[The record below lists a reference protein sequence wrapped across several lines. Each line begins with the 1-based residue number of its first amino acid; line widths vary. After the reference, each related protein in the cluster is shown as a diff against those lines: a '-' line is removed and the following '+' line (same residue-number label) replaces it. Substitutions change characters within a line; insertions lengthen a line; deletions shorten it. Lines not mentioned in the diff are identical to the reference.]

1 MLHAVL
7 THGTNW
13 STIASFHTPSR
24 NTLALKN
31 RYSALRLRHDNKK
44 KANGDTAKRA
54 PEQQPSGYNSIA
66 TNTASDAK
74 WNPESPSCPAWD
86 KSDEISESDDE
97 DEEDEDEEGMGM
109 SYENGSTA
117 QVKSGTDSK
126 GMSIEIA
133 NSSLTSWDTWI
144 EQNGIR
150 TPLWDHSRMQP
161 KPMNDRAIDSFHFVP
176 CEEPGIVNLSAQYP
190 PPGENHACDRQ
201 NPGKVDP
208 SGLYTI
214 FSRHNLPPSPRRPLL
229 SEV

>member
-1 MLHAVL
+1 M
-7 THGTNW
+7 
-13 STIASFHTPSR
+13 
-24 NTLALKN
+24 
-31 RYSALRLRHDNKK
+31 
-44 KANGDTAKRA
+44 AKQA
-54 PEQQPSGYNSIA
+54 PEPQLLGYNSIA
-66 TNTASDAK
+66 TNPGSDAK
-74 WNPESPSCPAWD
+74 WNPESLSCPAWD

-133 NSSLTSWDTWI
+133 NFSLTSWDTWI

-161 KPMNDRAIDSFHFVP
+161 KPMNDRAIDSVHFVP